1 MEADFTHGLLNAPH
15 HMGVINGSL
24 GTSGTQIN
32 DTRKAALSMQFA
44 LSHVSELRLELQA
57 F

>member
-1 MEADFTHGLLNAPH
+1 
-15 HMGVINGSL
+15 MGVINGSL